1 MFRDPGDCS
10 KYGREVDGPAR
21 AKIFQISD
29 LLAMQKASRSHCDG
43 PTLRAWTYVLLS
55 SSLFLRKAEA
65 AALTIGDIE
74 VPLDRVSGNPLLNDG
89 LPKYLYIHIR
99 RSKTDQD
106 GHGKFHQLNWNL
118 VCSSLCMF
126 HGIGG
131 RLLLR
136 RNVKNPRLCPLIAL
150 MTWLSI
156 LRLVI
161 YYTLYIMMFISC
173 IIPLQEMLQCKI
185 T

>member
-1 MFRDPGDCS
+1 MGQLRPKFFRYP
-10 KYGREVDGPAR
+10 
-21 AKIFQISD
+21 IFLQCRR
-29 LLAMQKASRSHCDG
+29 QPRSHCDG
-43 PTLRAWTYVLLS
+43 PTLRAWTYILLS
-55 SSLFLRKAEA
+55 SSLFLKKAET

-74 VPLDRVSGNPLLNDG
+74 VPLDRVSGHPLLNDI

-106 GHGKFHQLNWNL
+106 GHDKFHQLNWNL
-118 VCSSLCMF
+118 VHSSLCMF
-126 HGIGG
+126 HAIGC

-136 RNVKNPRLCPLIAL
+136 RNVKNPRVCPL

-161 YYTLYIMMFISC
+161 YYTLYICLFHVAIYM
-173 IIPLQEMLQCKI
+173 II
-185 T
+185 